1 MKKHTLYYEIMDLR
15 KEQKQ
20 YIKLCNGR
28 SKKFKYYSDWEDYI
42 VSCLAKFGS
51 PKDLYNFKHFCM
63 NAERTNKQIPDLFV
77 NYLIIAISICINLNL
92 PHGWIAWVFALPL
105 WTFFL
110 ILGSDKYR
118 KENLFYRDLVS
129 IIEKV
134 EENNRETTPA
144 SVEG

>member
-1 MKKHTLYYEIMDLR
+1 MKKHTLYYEIMDLH

-20 YIKLCNGR
+20 YRKLCNGK

-51 PKDLYNFKHFCM
+51 PKDLYNFKHYCM
-63 NAERTNKQIPDLFV
+63 NEERTSKKIPGLYV
-77 NYLIIAISICINLNL
+77 NYMAVLFTLCINQYLDD
-92 PHGWIAWVFALPL
+92 GWIVCMAGLFIWAL
-105 WTFFL
+105 FL

-118 KENLFYRDLVS
+118 KNNLFYRDLVS